1 MIFGPLV
8 RFGLSILGTKMA
20 AILDLVNK
28 AWTYVAELY
37 FIGFVDPQNI
47 SLGTKS
53 IFLAGL
59 EIEISQKLDLVTGH
73 GGHFEKRIFFIV
85 WTLLERVTRSNIF
98 PHIKIYQKKSRNLIC
113 LIWRRK
119 IIFFKWPKDYMNVYN
134 VCIYIYMNI
143 CYGCQLSAL
152 VLTKTIYGEDGT
164 ASPFACN
171 NFVVSSPYIV
181 FGTLVLIC
189 LLNIFLY
196 CTNIV
201 TNRTDHIMIVKCNEK
216 FASMRYDSAWA
227 LYYI

>member
-8 RFGLSILGTKMA
+8 RFGLSILGTKISKMA

-28 AWTYVAELY
+28 SWTYVAELY

-113 LIWRRK
+113 LIWRRN
-119 IIFFKWPKDYMNVYN
+119 FFFSNGPR
-134 VCIYIYMNI
+134 
-143 CYGCQLSAL
+143 
-152 VLTKTIYGEDGT
+152 TIHTLQTIQVIEL
-164 ASPFACN
+164 
-171 NFVVSSPYIV
+171 IV
-181 FGTLVLIC
+181 
-189 LLNIFLY
+189 
-196 CTNIV
+196 
-201 TNRTDHIMIVKCNEK
+201 
-216 FASMRYDSAWA
+216 
-227 LYYI
+227 